1 MTPFEQ
7 SAQSYRAKAAAS
19 LQRIP
24 ALEAK
29 ANESFTVENREA
41 VAREYAFYRR
51 MIREAEDYEALA
63 RLAAAARALRARG
76 LNHYGA

>member
-7 SAQSYRAKAAAS
+7 SAASYRAKAAAS
-19 LQRIP
+19 LQRLP
-24 ALEAK
+24 ALQAA
-29 ANESFTVENREA
+29 ANESFTIENREA
-41 VAREYAFYRR
+41 VAREFAHYRK

-63 RLAAAARALRARG
+63 RLAAEARALRAKG